1 MSRSIFNYVQRPK
14 LRRSVMDMSYQ
25 NSFTTRFGELVP
37 VYFEDIIPTDKVRI
51 SAAPFVRMDPFTAPI
66 MGQLDVN
73 MYYFYI
79 PYNIIWNQFEEFIT
93 GGPDG
98 TSQPVVP
105 FFPRKSP
112 TNIFSGHPNLLF
124 DYFRM
129 YRTYYHVQEGTE
141 HPFAGTYYCGPECTG
156 LLWRAYWKIIDEYFR
171 DQNLSN
177 SFFDD
182 TQTNYLSLDGGN
194 IQSLPGFSGSF
205 NNANIFLP
213 YFQNWKKDLF
223 TSALPFAQRGAPV
236 TIPIGDGQEV
246 RFAAGDDGQL
256 GVFTV
261 EGGTESIGSISKLNL
276 KTDAAPGVQGRLTTA
291 NSIRSFNINDLREAS
306 AIQRFLEFN
315 AIGGARYKEQ
325 VAMHF
330 GANVKDYRLQRPEF
344 LCGMKTPVL
353 TSQVL
358 QQSGTSQDSVLGTQ
372 GGYGIA
378 SGVMK
383 PRTFYA
389 EEHGCIIG
397 LMSITPRSQYSQ
409 GVARQNLKFDKFDY
423 FFPYFENLGEQAIYN
438 AELYAQGNDE
448 DLKEFGYA
456 PRYYEY
462 KHRENEVHGMF
473 KDVMSYWLPQRIF
486 SEKPAL
492 NGDFISINPEKESSL
507 NNIFAVQNGDQHQF
521 QCVVHNSVRISRP
534 MSKYSLFKFA

>member
-1 MSRSIFNYVQRPK
+1 
-14 LRRSVMDMSYQ
+14 MDMSYQ

-37 VYFEDIIPTDKVRI
+37 VYFEDIIPTDKIRI

-66 MGQLDVN
+66 MGQIDVN
-73 MYYFYI
+73 LYYFYV
-79 PYNIIWNQFEEFIT
+79 PYNIIWKQFEEFIT
-93 GGPDG
+93 GGQDG
-98 TSQPVVP
+98 ISMPVVP
-105 FFPRKSP
+105 FFDKVSNQKIGP
-112 TNIFSGHPNLLF
+112 NFLNLLF
-124 DYFRM
+124 DYFKM
-129 YRTYYHVQEGTE
+129 YRTYFKSSAPDVGL
-141 HPFAGTYYCGPECTG
+141 YYTGPRTSG
-156 LLWRAYWKIIDEYFR
+156 LLWRAYWKIIDDYFR
-171 DQNLSN
+171 DQNLVN
-177 SFFDD
+177 SFFDNS
-182 TQTNYLSLDGGN
+182 QSLYLSLDGGN
-194 IQSLPGFSGSF
+194 IRQLSGYSDTIDGV
-205 NNANIFLP
+205 NLMLP
-213 YFQNWKKDLF
+213 YFQAWKKDLF

-236 TIPIGDGQEV
+236 SIPIGDGQEV
-246 RFAAGDDGQL
+246 RFAVGDDGQL
-256 GVFTV
+256 GVYTID
-261 EGGTESIGSISKLNL
+261 GGTEALAGVSKLNL
-276 KTDAAPGVQGRLTTA
+276 KTDAAPGAVGRLTTA
-291 NSIRSFNINDLREAS
+291 TSVKSFNINDLREAS

-358 QQSGTSQDSVLGTQ
+358 QQSSTNSDSVLGTQ

-383 PRTFYA
+383 PRTFFA
-389 EEHGCIIG
+389 EEHGCVIG

-438 AELYAQGNDE
+438 AELYAQGNDD

-492 NGDFISINPEKESSL
+492 NSDFISINPDKEQSL
-507 NNIFAVQNGDQHQF
+507 NNIFAVQDGNQHQF

>member
-1 MSRSIFNYVQRPK
+1 MSRSIFNYVQRPR

-37 VYFEDIIPTDKVRI
+37 VYFEDIIPTDKIRI

-66 MGQLDVN
+66 MGQIDVN
-73 MYYFYI
+73 LYYFYV
-79 PYNIIWNQFEEFIT
+79 PYNIIWKQFEEFIT
-93 GGPDG
+93 GGQDG
-98 TSQPVVP
+98 ISMPVVP
-105 FFPRKSP
+105 FFDKVSNQKIGPV
-112 TNIFSGHPNLLF
+112 FLNLLF
-124 DYFRM
+124 DYFKM
-129 YRTYYHVQEGTE
+129 YRTYFKSSAPDVGL
-141 HPFAGTYYCGPECTG
+141 YYTGPRTSG
-156 LLWRAYWKIIDEYFR
+156 LLWRAYWKIIDDYFR
-171 DQNLSN
+171 DQNLVN
-177 SFFDD
+177 SFFDNS
-182 TQTNYLSLDGGN
+182 QSLYLSLDGGN
-194 IQSLPGFSGSF
+194 IRQLSGYSDTIDGV
-205 NNANIFLP
+205 NLMLP
-213 YFQNWKKDLF
+213 YFQAWKKDLF

-236 TIPIGDGQEV
+236 SIPIGDGQEV
-246 RFAAGDDGQL
+246 RFAVGDDGQL
-256 GVFTV
+256 GVYTID
-261 EGGTESIGSISKLNL
+261 GGTEALAGVSKLNL
-276 KTDAAPGVQGRLTTA
+276 KTDAAPGAVGRLTTA
-291 NSIRSFNINDLREAS
+291 TSVKSFNINDLREAS

-358 QQSGTSQDSVLGTQ
+358 QQSSTNSDSVLGTQ

-383 PRTFYA
+383 PRTFFA
-389 EEHGCIIG
+389 EEHGCVIG

-438 AELYAQGNDE
+438 AELYAQGNDD

-492 NGDFISINPEKESSL
+492 NSDFISINPDKEQSL
-507 NNIFAVQNGDQHQF
+507 NNIFAVQDGNQHQF